1 MRVLPA
7 RTGPCGQHDGRSARR
22 RTRARL
28 QLRRTSIIAGRAV
41 RMIELDAVRKVYPDG
56 HVALRDVS
64 LAIERSTTLAL
75 LGASGC
81 GKTTTLKMIN
91 RLLTPTAG
99 RVRIDG
105 RDVAELDPIALRRGM
120 GYVVQDAGLF
130 PHLTALGNVEIV
142 PRLLGWAP
150 PRRAA
155 RARELF
161 ALMGLDFAALAG
173 RYPAEL
179 SGGQRQRVGLA
190 RALAADP
197 PIVLMD
203 EPFGA
208 LDPITRR
215 RLQEEFLSLKGRL
228 RKTMV
233 LVTHD
238 VEEAFRLAD
247 RVAVME
253 DGAVVQLGTPQQIR
267 AAPASPFVAAFIGD
281 GPSAAP

>member
-1 MRVLPA
+1 
-7 RTGPCGQHDGRSARR
+7 
-22 RTRARL
+22 
-28 QLRRTSIIAGRAV
+28 
-41 RMIELDAVRKVYPDG
+41 MIELEAVRKVYPDG
-56 HVALRDVS
+56 HVGLRDVS
-64 LAIERSTTLAL
+64 LSVDHGTTLAL
-75 LGASGC
+75 IGPSGC

-99 RVRIDG
+99 RVYVDG
-105 RDVAELDPIALRRGM
+105 RDTAELDPIDLRRGM
-120 GYVVQDAGLF
+120 GFVVQDAGLF

-142 PRLLGWAP
+142 PRLLGWP
-150 PRRAA
+150 PDRCRA

-161 ALMGLDFAALAG
+161 TLTGLDFATQAG
-173 RYPAEL
+173 RYPAQL

-215 RLQEEFLSLKGRL
+215 RLQDEFLTLKGHL

-247 RVAVME
+247 RVAVLD
-253 DGAVVQLGTPQQIR
+253 DGAVAQVGTPAEIR
-267 AAPASPFVAAFIGD
+267 AAPASSFVAAFIGD
-281 GPSAAP
+281 GRATTP

>member
-1 MRVLPA
+1 
-7 RTGPCGQHDGRSARR
+7 
-22 RTRARL
+22 
-28 QLRRTSIIAGRAV
+28 
-41 RMIELDAVRKVYPDG
+41 MIELEGVRKVYADG

-64 LAIERSTTLAL
+64 LTVDRGTTLAL

-81 GKTTTLKMIN
+81 GKTTTLKVIN
-91 RLLTPTAG
+91 RLVTPTAG

-105 RDVAELDPIALRRGM
+105 RDSAAIDPIGLRRGM

-130 PHLTALGNVEIV
+130 PHLTALGNVEVV
-142 PRLLGWAP
+142 PRLLGWP
-150 PRRAA
+150 QPRRVE

-161 ALMGLDFAALAG
+161 ALMGLDFAEFNA
-173 RYPAEL
+173 RYPAQL
-179 SGGQRQRVGLA
+179 SGGQRQRVGIA

-215 RLQEEFLSLKGRL
+215 RLQDEFLSLKRRL
-228 RKTMV
+228 QKTVV

-238 VEEAFRLAD
+238 VSEAFRLAD
-247 RVAVME
+247 RVAVM
-253 DGAVVQLGTPQQIR
+253 DQGAVVQIGTPQEIR
-267 AAPASPFVAAFIGD
+267 AAPASPTVADFIAD
-281 GPSAAP
+281 GTTAAS